1 MIPNATTTHPL
12 GAERARERAQY
23 RRGAL
28 LVAGAAVAWSS
39 AGLLVRTTVTDNW
52 TTLFWRSVFAALF
65 LALYIAVREG
75 RGAAR
80 GFARLGLPGLG
91 IAFAFATSMT
101 CFIVGLRET
110 SVANVLI
117 FQSAAPFVAAILG
130 WFWLGERVSWR
141 AGAAILASLAGILVM
156 VSDSVTKGRVLGDVV
171 SAIMGIS
178 FAFVIVEMRRHRDV
192 AMTPAMCLGLV
203 LTGLAALPFA
213 EFAPTLRDL
222 CLLALFGIGQMGLA
236 LMLFTAGVRLLP
248 AADAGLISILE
259 VILAPIWVWLAFG
272 EDPGPRALLGGAIV
286 LSAVV
291 GHTVVEK
298 RAAAGSSRQRMMSEP
313 E

>member
-1 MIPNATTTHPL
+1 MIPDATTTPSL

-39 AGLLVRTTVTDNW
+39 AGILVRTTASDNW
-52 TTLFWRSVFAALF
+52 TTLFWRSLFAALS
-65 LALYIAVREG
+65 LALFIAIRDG
-75 RGAAR
+75 RGWAR

-91 IAFAFATSMT
+91 IALAFATSMT

-117 FQSAAPFVAAILG
+117 FQAAAPFVAAILG
-130 WFWLGERVSWR
+130 WFWLGERISWR
-141 AGAAILASLAGILVM
+141 AGAAILASMAGILVM
-156 VSDSVTKGRVLGDVV
+156 VSDSLAKGRVLGDLV
-171 SAIMGIS
+171 SALMGIS
-178 FAFVIVEMRRHRDV
+178 FAVVIVESRRHREV

-222 CLLALFGIGQMGLA
+222 GLLALFGVGQMGLA
-236 LMLFTAGVRLLP
+236 LMLFTTGVRLLP
-248 AADAGLISILE
+248 AADAGLVTLLE
-259 VILAPIWVWLAFG
+259 VILAPLWVWLAFG

-286 LSAVV
+286 LVAVI
-291 GHTVVEK
+291 GHTLLEK
-298 RAAAGSSRQRMMSEP
+298 RHAGGDRP
-313 E
+313 IG